1 MAVPAIKLGPS
12 QVREQEM
19 PGMQRHVAIT
29 QRTPCA
35 GRRRVAAGFLALMG
49 SLTVLVSAQP
59 AMGAAAQNSEWQ
71 AQLDSGVN
79 ARQRGEIELSVH
91 QLEQAATVA
100 PDNSR
105 RTQALTQLGVS
116 LMAADRLSDAK
127 QTLASALNNAT
138 AGARVP
144 ISLAL
149 GNIAVRQHD
158 PAGATDLYRRVLA
171 DTENEPNARS
181 ASIAARLNLAR
192 IGRANERF
200 AQLARIYPDV
210 AAISDTADRARAYLN
225 LGNQLSADLPLQLQV
240 EAPNQQPGQ
249 NRSELPRA
257 GRAAQMLELAYRS
270 LSESQALS
278 QQGSDQRL
286 QLESADALAQLYEAS
301 GRMEDALELDRAAI
315 KHAKTL
321 PPAQTADLLM
331 RLEWRSGRLQKAV
344 GNRSAATAGYLRT
357 AGYLVAIRDDLPIE
371 DDDGRSTYRSL
382 VRPIF
387 ADLSD
392 LLLTG
397 VDTAPP
403 AERKQRLSAVADVL
417 EVTRQAE
424 LQDFLGDRCS
434 VAQAR
439 DALDLES
446 GVAILYI
453 AVLRDRVELI
463 LRSGG
468 EYEHHAARLAQADL
482 DREVLAFRGDLLK
495 SSSDSYRA
503 AAIRLYQ
510 LLIQPFASTLARNRI
525 RNLVVVPD
533 GALRLIPFAALYDGE
548 HFLVEQYAV
557 SSVVGLTL
565 TNLDRHHQAGA
576 SSLLVGLSEP
586 GPVVSRLAAMG
597 FGATPYTRGGG
608 TDPQAL
614 KTSLSLPGVRTEIHS
629 IAAISRNSMLLD
641 KDFTLKK
648 IEQALATG
656 RFNRLHVASHAF
668 LGDSARDSFLI
679 AFDDVIRLDDLQAL
693 ISTRSHPIDIDLL
706 TLSAC
711 DTAEGDER
719 APLGFAG
726 AAIKAQARTVVG
738 SLWAVSDV
746 ATTQLMQS
754 FYRNLANLGKAE
766 ALQAAQKS
774 LLQSS
779 SFSHPYFW
787 APFSLIGDW
796 Q

>member
-1 MAVPAIKLGPS
+1 MRGNQLRA
-12 QVREQEM
+12 
-19 PGMQRHVAIT
+19 AIT
-29 QRTPCA
+29 SA
-35 GRRRVAAGFLALMG
+35 GRWRLAAGLLALLG
-49 SLTVLVSAQP
+49 NLLGLVTPGLAVSAV
-59 AMGAAAQNSEWQ
+59 AQKTDWQ
-71 AQLDSGVN
+71 AQFNSGVN
-79 ARQRGEIELSVH
+79 ARERGSIELSLRE
-91 QLEQAATVA
+91 LEQAARSA
-100 PDNSR
+100 PDNSL

-116 LMAADRLSDAK
+116 LIAADRLSDAK
-127 QTLASALNNAT
+127 QTLESALNNAA

-158 PAGATDLYRRVLA
+158 LAGAADLYHRVLA
-171 DTENEPNARS
+171 DAENEPDTRS

-210 AAISDTADRARAYLN
+210 AAIPDTTARARAYLN
-225 LGNQLSADLPLQLQV
+225 LGNQLSTDLPLQLQV

-249 NRSELPRA
+249 NLSELPRT

-286 QLESADALAQLYEAS
+286 QLESADALAQLYEAG
-301 GRMEDALELDRAAI
+301 GRLDDALELDRAAI
-315 KHAKTL
+315 KQAKTL
-321 PPAQTADLLM
+321 PPAQTADLLL

-344 GNRSAATAGYLRT
+344 GNRSAATASYLRT
-357 AGYLVAIRDDLPIE
+357 AGYLVAIREDLPIE
-371 DDDGRSTYRSL
+371 DDEGRSTYRSL

-397 VDTAPP
+397 VDTAAP

-434 VAQAR
+434 VAQGR
-439 DALDLES
+439 EVRALDLES
-446 GVAILYI
+446 SVAILYV
-453 AVLRDRVELI
+453 AVLRDRVEMI

-468 EYEHHAARLAQADL
+468 EYEHYTVRIAQAEL

-495 SSSDSYRA
+495 SSNDAYRTEA
-503 AAIRLYQ
+503 VRLYQ
-510 LLIQPFASTLARNRI
+510 MLIQPLASTLVRNRI

-533 GALRLIPFAALYDGE
+533 GSLRLIPFAAFYDGE
-548 HFLVEQYAV
+548 HFLAEQYAV

-565 TNLDRHHQAGA
+565 TNLDRHYEAGA

-586 GPVVSRLAAMG
+586 GPVVNKLAAMG

-614 KTSLSLPGVRTEIHS
+614 KTSLSLPGVGTEIRS
-629 IAAISRNSMLLD
+629 IAATSGSSTLLD
-641 KDFTLKK
+641 KDFTLGKVRQ
-648 IEQALATG
+648 ELGTG
-656 RFNRLHVASHAF
+656 RFNRLHIASHAF
-668 LGDSARDSFLI
+668 LGDSARDSFLL

-693 ISTRSHPIDIDLL
+693 ISTRSHPSDIDLL

-738 SLWAVSDV
+738 SLWVVNDV
-746 ATTQLMQS
+746 ATTQFMQS
-754 FYRNLANLGKAE
+754 FYRSLATRGKAE

-779 SFSHPYFW
+779 SFGHPYYW